1 MGVIMACSTTQ
12 MSLKLAKSAF
22 EKFATQGFNN
32 VNLDD
37 IALHAGVT
45 KGAIYSHYK
54 SKHELIIASCM
65 YYYRIYQEKV
75 HGIISKTS
83 DPMER
88 LQKAL
93 KLTIHNC
100 VIDNKNRIFTTE
112 IFALSLQH
120 NDIRAGWAQ
129 FYDTVRELFI
139 GLVTAA
145 KFEGKLQIESPRVAV
160 NMMLAAV
167 EGIKLRA
174 IFEPHISDSSE
185 QEDLVFGLLKILGNR
200 NIALPEGSIAEQC
213 SSKDTATQT

>member
-1 MGVIMACSTTQ
+1 MVYSATQ
-12 MSLKLAKSAF
+12 MPLKLAKSAF
-22 EKFATQGFNN
+22 EKFATQGFTN
-32 VNLDD
+32 VSLDD

-65 YYYRIYQEKV
+65 YYYRIYQKSVYEV
-75 HGIISKTS
+75 ISKTS
-83 DPMER
+83 GPMER
-88 LQKAL
+88 LQKVL

-120 NDIRAGWAQ
+120 NDIRSSWAQ

-145 KFEGKLQIESPRVAV
+145 KHEGMLEIADPRASVD
-160 NMMLAAV
+160 MMLAAL

-174 IFEPHISDSSE
+174 TFEPHISDPIE
-185 QEDLVFGLLKILGNR
+185 RQTLVMGLLKILEYRENGINTVQTE
-200 NIALPEGSIAEQC
+200 NPSPETHISTGEQNG
-213 SSKDTATQT
+213 